1 MSDTLIQIITITQF
15 IMQYLL
21 LPASFLLTFILPIA
35 VYVINRRYL
44 WFSIPLTMIIELCI
58 NWDNFMYYE
67 SRGLVI
73 LFTLAQAAVMA
84 VFIQLLKYIGAKT
97 KRLITVCDNPHG
109 SSCVDF
115 LYAGLRLH
123 GIVYMLV
130 FCYNK

>member
-1 MSDTLIQIITITQF
+1 MPDTMIQVITITQL

-21 LPASFLLTFILPIA
+21 LPASFLLTFILPVA

-44 WFSIPLTMIIELCI
+44 WFSIPLTVILELFI

-67 SRGLVI
+67 SRGLMI

-97 KRLITVCDNPHG
+97 KR
-109 SSCVDF
+109 
-115 LYAGLRLH
+115 
-123 GIVYMLV
+123 
-130 FCYNK
+130 